1 MVWKNSISMAAKS
14 PVWSFSGAA
23 GTEVYGENRE
33 CKGRLAIIS
42 YFHFHKFQP
51 MRMNKFLL
59 LPLMLTCSFLHAQDA
74 KVQAQITARATA
86 IQSKLVEWRRHI
98 HQNPELGNREV
109 KTQAFVIEHLKSLGI
124 EARPVAKTGVLGILK
139 GDKPGP
145 VIAIRAD
152 MDGLPVKER
161 VDVPYKSV
169 ATGEFNGQTVPV
181 MHACGHDAHVSVL
194 MGTAEVLAGMKKDL
208 PGTVKFFFQPAEEGP
223 PVDEEGGAPLMIKEW
238 VMENPHVDAV
248 LGLHIASSLEVGQ
261 LKYKSGSFM
270 AASDW
275 FRIKITGKQTHGST
289 PWTGIDPIVVG
300 AQIINNLQAIVSRQ
314 ENLVQAPVVITVG
327 VFKAGV
333 RSNIIP
339 EEANL
344 DGTIRTLD
352 GKMQKDVWERIRKV
366 CQTTGDAWGAKV
378 DVQID
383 NKTLVTYNDPALVKM
398 LMPSLQTAAGA
409 DKVSEI
415 SWVTGSEDFSF
426 FGEKTPAFFF
436 NLGGMPKGMDP
447 AKAPPHHTPDFAI
460 DDSGLDVGVK
470 AFCNMV
476 FDYARLK
483 AASKK

>member
-1 MVWKNSISMAAKS
+1 MHYRS
-14 PVWSFSGAA
+14 
-23 GTEVYGENRE
+23 
-33 CKGRLAIIS
+33 
-42 YFHFHKFQP
+42 
-51 MRMNKFLL
+51 FLL
-59 LPLMLTCSFLHAQDA
+59 SAFLFCSVAVHAQDA
-74 KVQAQITARATA
+74 KHQSQITSRATA
-86 IQSKLVEWRRHI
+86 IQAKLVEWRPHI

-109 KTQAFVIEHLKSLGI
+109 QTQAYVLQHLKSLGI

-161 VDVPYKSV
+161 VNVPYKSV
-169 ATGEFNGQTVPV
+169 ATGEFNGATVPV
-181 MHACGHDAHVSVL
+181 MHACGHDSHVSVL
-194 MGTAEVLAGMKKDL
+194 MGTAEVLAWMKKDL

-223 PVDEEGGAPLMIKEW
+223 PVDDEGGAPLMIKEG

-300 AQIINNLQAIVSRQ
+300 AQIVNNLQAIVSRQ

-339 EEANL
+339 EEAFL

-352 GKMQKDVWERIRKV
+352 SKMQKDVWERIRKV

-383 NKTLVTYNDPALVKM
+383 NKTLVTYNDPGLVKM
-398 LMPSLQTAAGA
+398 LMPSLETAAGK
-409 DKVSEI
+409 DNVSES
-415 SWVTGSEDFSF
+415 SWVTGAEDFSF
-426 FGEKTPAFFF
+426 FGEKVPAFFF

-483 AASKK
+483 SASKR